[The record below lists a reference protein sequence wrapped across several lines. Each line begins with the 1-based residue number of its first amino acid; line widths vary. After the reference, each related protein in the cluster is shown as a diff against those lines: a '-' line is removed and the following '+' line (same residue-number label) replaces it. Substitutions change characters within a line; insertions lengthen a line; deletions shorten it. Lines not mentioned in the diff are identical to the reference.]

1 VVLSLWINSICV
13 RMYVLGYAFLFA
25 ADSVKVS
32 VGADPAAL
40 PLVVC
45 TGDSLAKTYAHTP

>member
-1 VVLSLWINSICV
+1 MVLSLWINSICV
-13 RMYVLGYAFLFA
+13 RMYVLGYACLFA

-32 VGADPAAL
+32 VGGDPAAL